1 MKKIT
6 LLFIATFYVCS
17 IALAQKNKIK
27 IETEYGNITLML
39 YDNTPL
45 NSENMVKKAN
55 EHFYDS
61 TLFHRCIPQFMIQG
75 GDPESKQAKPGQM
88 LGNGGLGTTIPA
100 EINDIDYHKR
110 GAVGVAREQTPDKS
124 GSPCQFYIV
133 VGKTF
138 TDAELDVMSKRAER
152 NYTPEQREV
161 YKTIGGT
168 PHLDGAYTVF
178 GEVVEGMEI
187 VDKIA
192 NEPRDSNDRPNKDI
206 RMLSVRLV
214 EDKKSLL
221 SGVKAGVKGLFKKKD
236 KKDEK
241 EAQ

>member
-1 MKKIT
+1 MKRIM
-6 LLFIATFYVCS
+6 LFVVAFVALTFS
-17 IALAQKNKIK
+17 AFAQKNKVK
-27 IETEYGNITLML
+27 IETEYGSIVLML

-45 NSENMVKKAN
+45 NTNNMVKMAN

-100 EINDIDYHKR
+100 EINETNYHKR
-110 GAVGVAREQTPDKS
+110 GALGVARDQTPDKS

-133 VGKTF
+133 VGKVF
-138 TDAELDVMSKRAER
+138 TDADLDNMSKRTGR
-152 NYTPEQREV
+152 TYTPEQREM
-161 YKTIGGT
+161 YKTQGGT
-168 PHLDGAYTVF
+168 PHLDGNYTVF

-192 NEPRDSNDRPNKDI
+192 AEARDANDRPNKDI
-206 RMLSVRLV
+206 RMITVRVV
-214 EDKKSLL
+214 EEKKNILT
-221 SGVKAGVKGLFKKKD
+221 GVKNIFKKKN
-236 KKDEK
+236 
-241 EAQ
+241 

>member
-1 MKKIT
+1 MLLAVALVT
-6 LLFIATFYVCS
+6 LTFNS
-17 IALAQKNKIK
+17 FAQKNKVK
-27 IETEYGNITLML
+27 IETEYGSIVLML

-45 NSENMVKKAN
+45 NTNNMVKMAN

-100 EINDIDYHKR
+100 EINETNYHKR
-110 GAVGVAREQTPDKS
+110 GALGVARDQTPDKS

-133 VGKTF
+133 VGKVF
-138 TDAELDVMSKRAER
+138 TDAELDNMSKRTGR
-152 NYTPEQREV
+152 NYTPEQREM
-161 YKTIGGT
+161 YKTQGGT
-168 PHLDGAYTVF
+168 PHLDGNYTVF

-192 NEPRDSNDRPNKDI
+192 TEARDANDRPNKDI
-206 RMLSVRLV
+206 RMITVRVV
-214 EDKKSLL
+214 EDKKNIL
-221 SGVKAGVKGLFKKKD
+221 SGVKNIFKKKN
-236 KKDEK
+236 
-241 EAQ
+241 QN